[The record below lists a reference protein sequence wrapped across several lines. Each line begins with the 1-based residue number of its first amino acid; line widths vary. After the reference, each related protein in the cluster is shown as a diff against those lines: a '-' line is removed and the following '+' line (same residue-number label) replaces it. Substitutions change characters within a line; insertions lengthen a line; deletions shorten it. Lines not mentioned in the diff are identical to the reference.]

1 MYVIYDTVERKG
13 IFFQKAIFSLYR
25 SCLTAIY
32 LRKGNYIDV
41 IAKRVGK
48 SANKGI
54 SVSIATNQRVHAC
67 NVFPI
72 CRSTTSIHG

>member
-1 MYVIYDTVERKG
+1 MTRSKEKV
-13 IFFQKAIFSLYR
+13 FFEKDISYFYR

-32 LRKGNYIDV
+32 LRKGNYIDL

-67 NVFPI
+67 NVF
-72 CRSTTSIHG
+72 SIY